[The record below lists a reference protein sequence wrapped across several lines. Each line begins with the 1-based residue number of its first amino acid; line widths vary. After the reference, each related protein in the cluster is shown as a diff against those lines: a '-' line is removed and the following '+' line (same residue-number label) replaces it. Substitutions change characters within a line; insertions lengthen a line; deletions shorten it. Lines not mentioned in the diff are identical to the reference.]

1 MGTGTLDS
9 TGKATWTTSALLVV
23 GSQTFT
29 AVYGGDAN
37 FATSSGQITQTVGP
51 APTTTTAL
59 SSASPSILGKLVTFT
74 ACVGD
79 SCSLTPT
86 GTVTFRDGSTI
97 LGTCTL
103 DSTGKATWSTSSLAA
118 GSHTITVSYGGC
130 TNFSASSV
138 QIAEMVNQ
146 PAKSTTTTLVS
157 STTSPVF
164 GQWVVFTATV
174 GAGGSFVT
182 TGTVTF
188 SDGSI
193 ILGTRSLNTAGKAIF
208 STSTLA
214 AGNHTIT
221 ATFSGSAS
229 FATSLGHRTQAINRA
244 GTRATI
250 VSSPSISAYDQSVT
264 FTASVFAMSPGS
276 GTPTG
281 SVTFLDGS
289 KILGTAA
296 LNANGRA
303 TLSVATLAVGS
314 HEITVSYGRTANF
327 GTTTA
332 STSHTVRR
340 ATGSVIVTSS
350 ANTSVFGQAVTFTAT
365 MHSGGVLPTGTVVF
379 MNGSNILGTGSWD
392 STGQATFTTAAL
404 GAGSHTI
411 TISYLATANF
421 AGGTAWMTQTVSKAS
436 TVATLTSSAS
446 TSVFGQP
453 VTFTVAVAAVAPR
466 GRHPH
471 REGDVH
477 GRRDG
482 LMVRAAQFRGRS
494 DIHRVGPER
503 REPFDYRRLCRRR
516 ELRRQQRTADATD
529 YDIVVSG
536 CLRS

>member
-1 MGTGTLDS
+1 M
-9 TGKATWTTSALLVV
+9 
-23 GSQTFT
+23 TFT
-29 AVYGGDAN
+29 AN
-37 FATSSGQITQTVGP
+37 
-51 APTTTTAL
+51 
-59 SSASPSILGKLVTFT
+59 
-74 ACVGD
+74 VGD

-103 DSTGKATWSTSSLAA
+103 DSTGKATCSTSALAA

-138 QIAEMVNQ
+138 QISQMVNR
-146 PAKSTTTTLVS
+146 PAKSTSTTLVS
-157 STTSPVF
+157 SAISPVF
-164 GQWVVFTATV
+164 GQWVIFTATV
-174 GAGGSFVT
+174 GAGGSLVT

-193 ILGTRSLNTAGKAIF
+193 ILGTRSLNAAGKAIF

-250 VSSPSISAYDQSVT
+250 VCSPSISAYDQSVT

-296 LNANGRA
+296 LANGRA

-411 TISYLATANF
+411 TISYLATTNF

-453 VTFTVAVAAVAPR
+453 VTFTVAVAAVAP
-466 GRHPH
+466 GAGIPT
-471 REGDVH
+471 GKVTLM
-477 GRRDG
+477 DG
-482 LMVRAAQFRGRS
+482 GTVLWSGLLNYAGEATFTASALSVGSHSITVSYAGVANYAAS
-494 DIHRVGPER
+494 
-503 REPFDYRRLCRRR
+503 
-516 ELRRQQRTADATD
+516 
-529 YDIVVSG
+529 SG
-536 CLRS
+536 LLTQLITTLS